1 MRRWHLGAWS
11 PRGCR
16 PVEHSLLPCP
26 TVPGPTWRSAGASVN
41 SAVARSAT
49 RVQRR
54 PPSPGLRAAH
64 RAPAVRLH
72 LASEPPKLAR
82 AGPARGGPC
91 AGGSP
96 GSWGG
101 RILPR
106 GLQLPWAR
114 GAQHPDAW
122 RPISGH
128 HAQALSRTLCPGRR
142 RGCAPRKAP
151 RNLSPLH
158 SFPEST
164 PAWWEMHLGPLS
176 LGRGAGPTRRQR
188 QGQAAGA
195 GPAPAHH
202 RGQPPPRAGRA
213 PGRSPAAGRRWTWQW
228 TWRRPP
234 RRLSHRTCGARS
246 FQCLLLTRSAAC
258 LAELNVW

>member
-11 PRGCR
+11 PAAA
-16 PVEHSLLPCP
+16 
-26 TVPGPTWRSAGASVN
+26 GPWST
-41 SAVARSAT
+41 ARC
-49 RVQRR
+49 
-54 PPSPGLRAAH
+54 
-64 RAPAVRLH
+64 RAPR
-72 LASEPPKLAR
+72 
-82 AGPARGGPC
+82 
-91 AGGSP
+91 
-96 GSWGG
+96 
-101 RILPR
+101 
-106 GLQLPWAR
+106 
-114 GAQHPDAW
+114 HPDAW

-213 PGRSPAAGRRWTWQW
+213 PGCSPAAGRRWTWQW